1 MLVAFRQLLEGASP
15 LALFV
20 RRAWALE
27 SQLPFYA
34 QEIHFELCVSEH
46 SLCVGPHR
54 KHEVAE

>member
-1 MLVAFRQLLEGASP
+1 VLEA
-15 LALFV
+15 A
-20 RRAWALE
+20 E